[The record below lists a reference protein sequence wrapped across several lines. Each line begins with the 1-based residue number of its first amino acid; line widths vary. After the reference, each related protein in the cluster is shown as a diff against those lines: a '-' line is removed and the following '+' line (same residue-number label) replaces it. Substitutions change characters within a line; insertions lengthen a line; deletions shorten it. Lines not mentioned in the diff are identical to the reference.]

1 MSGLI
6 SNLGVWVSMP
16 LRMRISF
23 WEFLAVIFVSDILL
37 EFFLPNA
44 RSLSPLP
51 YMFLSLVWNLSLV
64 VLYNGLKT
72 Y

>member
-1 MSGLI
+1 MSGLV
-6 SNLGVWVSMP
+6 SNLGVWLSMP
-16 LRMRISF
+16 LRMRITF

-44 RSLSPLP
+44 RSLTPLP
-51 YMFLSLVWNLSLV
+51 YMFLTLVWNLSLV
-64 VLYNGLKT
+64 ILYNGLKT

>member
-1 MSGLI
+1 MSRLV
-6 SNLGVWVSMP
+6 SNLAVWVSMP

-37 EFFLPNA
+37 EFFLPNV

-51 YMFLSLVWNLSLV
+51 YMFLSLVWNLSLAI
-64 VLYNGLKT
+64 LYNGLKT

>member
-1 MSGLI
+1 MSGLL
-6 SNLGVWVSMP
+6 SNLSLWVSMP
-16 LRMRISF
+16 LRLRISF

-51 YMFLSLVWNLSLV
+51 YMFLALVWNLSLV
-64 VLYNGLKT
+64 ILYNGLKT